1 MSTDSREA
9 AGAARPMCSRVAP
22 STRLMSR
29 VTGMRTAKVA
39 MTLWIMEITALPQ
52 PLK

>member
-1 MSTDSREA
+1 MRMDSREA
-9 AGAARPMCSRVAP
+9 AGAARPMCTREALSM
-22 STRLMSR
+22 RLMTS

-39 MTLWIMEITALPQ
+39 MTLCTMEITALPQ

>member
-1 MSTDSREA
+1 MKMDSSDA
-9 AGAARPMCSRVAP
+9 AGAARPMCSREA
-22 STRLMSR
+22 SGRRLITS

-39 MTLWIMEITALPQ
+39 ITLWIMEITALPQ